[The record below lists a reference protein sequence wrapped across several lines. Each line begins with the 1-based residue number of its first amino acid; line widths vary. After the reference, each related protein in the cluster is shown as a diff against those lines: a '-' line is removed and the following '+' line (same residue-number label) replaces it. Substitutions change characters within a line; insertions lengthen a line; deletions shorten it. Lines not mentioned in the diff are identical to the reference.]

1 MLRRKNFLIN
11 KRFQFTFLAPF
22 VVLLILE
29 SVLIVGL
36 FFYLSQDTL
45 TTGYVDSV
53 LRVER
58 TQNFFFVPFLL
69 VTLIA
74 ALGLAMTGMVI
85 FAVLSHRLAGPVYR
99 FEKVLEQVEGGNLT
113 TRVHLRKTDQFTDME
128 KAMNRFIVSLN
139 RRIGGIKTEL
149 AEAKNI
155 LSKKDDPAI
164 LAKISEKVNLI
175 AEDVKHFK
183 VMSEANDEE

>member
-1 MLRRKNFLIN
+1 MHRRKNFLIN

-22 VVLLILE
+22 VVLLVLE

-45 TTGYVDSV
+45 TTGYVDSI

-58 TQNFFFVPFLL
+58 TQNFFLVPFLL

-74 ALGLAMTGMVI
+74 ALGLAMTGMVV

-139 RRIGGIKTEL
+139 RRVGGIKMEL
-149 AEAKNI
+149 EEAKKI
-155 LSKKDDPAI
+155 LAKKDDPTVLTKIGEKINA
-164 LAKISEKVNLI
+164 ISEDI
-175 AEDVKHFK
+175 KHFK
-183 VMSEANDEE
+183 VTPESNDEE